1 MAKGTYDQA
10 LKYVLES
17 EGNYSNDP
25 GDPGGPT
32 NWGITI
38 HDARTYWKPDA
49 TAADVRRM
57 PLSVAKTIYRAHYAD
72 PLHYD
77 ELPAG
82 LDYCVLDYGV
92 NSGISRAAKV
102 LQRTLGVLVDGK
114 IGLVTLTAANSR
126 DTESLINAICDERM
140 RFLRGLSTWRL
151 FGKGWTTRVR
161 DVRRHSLAMVG
172 KSEPTPLP
180 FMAPPRI
187 TPVPEATPE
196 EVAKSAKAIPPE
208 QEIKPL
214 EKSKTIW
221 GGILGFLG
229 TIGASI
235 GGLFSNLNNQYA
247 LIAFLSIFG
256 LIGAG
261 ALALVL
267 RGRIDV
273 QKVLEDMKDE
283 Q

>member
-1 MAKGTYDQA
+1 
-10 LKYVLES
+10 
-17 EGNYSNDP
+17 
-25 GDPGGPT
+25 
-32 NWGITI
+32 
-38 HDARTYWKPDA
+38 
-49 TAADVRRM
+49 M
-57 PLSVAKTIYRAHYAD
+57 PLSVAKTIYKAHYAD

-92 NSGISRAAKV
+92 NSGVSRAAKV
-102 LQRTLGVLVDGK
+102 LQRSLGVLVDGK
-114 IGLVTLTAANSR
+114 VGLVTVTAANNA
-126 DTESLINAICDERM
+126 DTETLINAICNERM
-140 RFLRGLSTWRL
+140 RFLKGLSTWHL

-172 KSEPTPLP
+172 KAEPTPLP
-180 FMAPPRI
+180 PMAPPRI
-187 TPVPEATPE
+187 TPVPEVTPE

-247 LIAFLSIFG
+247 LIAFLSVFG
-256 LIGAG
+256 LIGVT
-261 ALALVL
+261 ALTLVL
-267 RGRIDV
+267 KGRIDV
-273 QKVLEDMKDE
+273 QHALENMKE
-283 Q
+283 E